1 MRKKTY
7 IGLLA
12 IVLAT
17 SMIGCSKGNT
27 DTSLDIM
34 TSTDS
39 EKISTDT
46 DSEETA
52 DEDETTE
59 DIVKDKKE
67 GVSSESVSQNEN
79 SSTNTVMG
87 NSGTNTATSSNGN
100 NNGVTETV
108 AGSHSQTQSTT
119 SGNNS
124 SNTQAPATPTPTAP
138 EENTSSGNGGSS
150 AGGNS
155 GSHAGQTWHSP
166 EYEMIWIV
174 DKAAWTEE
182 IPKYESVCKSICNQC
197 GADITG
203 HASEHITNPDNL
215 DCYSYHA
222 EYYDVQVGTT
232 TIAHPEEGHW
242 EEQLV
247 KEGYWE

>member
-138 EENTSSGNGGSS
+138 EENISSGNGGSS

-174 DKAAWTEE
+174 DKAAWTED
-182 IPKYESVCKSICNQC
+182 IPQYETKCRIVCGGC
-197 GADITG
+197 GAYMYTQ
-203 HASEHITNPDNL
+203 EEVTNHPCMAGYRD
-215 DCYSYHA
+215 
-222 EYYDVQVGTT
+222 EYYNVQVGTT